1 MPILRPIFCAIA
13 LVGIHITKPFQAL
26 LIDVDTNYSTLAIA
40 FPKLYDELKTIHTI
54 DLCSTTIQVLTFMS
68 NEAFESCIP
77 EKAVCQAI
85 DDCIQVYKEQIV
97 PLMKVII
104 SKLLIV
110 LIYNEGLPLA
120 LAHMLMMT
128 QDRFL
133 RCQMQ
138 LMKKWKN

>member
-1 MPILRPIFCAIA
+1 MPILKPIFCAIA

-85 DDCIQVYKEQIV
+85 DDCMQVYKKEQIV

-110 LIYNEGLPLA
+110 LIYEGLPLA

-138 LMKKWKN
+138 LMKK